1 MQLGLH
7 RMGERL
13 RVWAYGIGF
22 HASSRGPSY
31 EGRGVLQNSPLDP
44 PSFGASV
51 GGDAGFFLVD
61 TIRMESDYKMDHLP

>member
-7 RMGERL
+7 RMRERL
-13 RVWAYGIGF
+13 RVWADGLGF

-44 PSFGASV
+44 PSLILLWSREET
-51 GGDAGFFLVD
+51 L
-61 TIRMESDYKMDHLP
+61 IS